1 MRNLILMALD
11 KANRL
16 TDQQLA
22 EEIEK
27 LETGKL
33 KLQLKERA
41 RSSVPTSSDH
51 LGGLSTG
58 AGGAKESDT
67 DSRLIIFSSASGSA
81 IRSHHAYLDNPST
94 PGPSVDLD

>member
-1 MRNLILMALD
+1 MRDLILMALD

-33 KLQLKERA
+33 KLRLRDERG
-41 RSSVPTSSDH
+41 RPFPPH
-51 LGGLSTG
+51 P
-58 AGGAKESDT
+58 
-67 DSRLIIFSSASGSA
+67 LILAVY
-81 IRSHHAYLDNPST
+81 RQVQEERKKVTLT
-94 PGPSVDLD
+94 PV

>member
-33 KLQLKERA
+33 KLRLSDERGRPFPLHPIILAVYRQVQKER
-41 RSSVPTSSDH
+41 RKVTQ
-51 LGGLSTG
+51 
-58 AGGAKESDT
+58 
-67 DSRLIIFSSASGSA
+67 
-81 IRSHHAYLDNPST
+81 T
-94 PGPSVDLD
+94 PV